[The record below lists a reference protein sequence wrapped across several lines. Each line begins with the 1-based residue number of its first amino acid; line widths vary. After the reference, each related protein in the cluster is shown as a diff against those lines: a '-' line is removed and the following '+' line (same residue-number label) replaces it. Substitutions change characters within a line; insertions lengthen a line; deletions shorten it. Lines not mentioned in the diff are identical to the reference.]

1 MNPFRFVIVVIRIS
15 ISAVFL
21 LGSLLG
27 YHLGLM
33 LVPAN
38 DREGVRRRLQMGLPW
53 GRAILVKRG
62 R

>member
-1 MNPFRFVIVVIRIS
+1 VIRIS
-15 ISAVFL
+15 IGAVFL
-21 LGSLLG
+21 LGSLLW

-38 DREGVRRRLQMGLPW
+38 DREGVRRRLQMGLPS

>member
-1 MNPFRFVIVVIRIS
+1 MNVLRFGFVVIRIS
-15 ISAVFL
+15 IGAFFL

-38 DREGVRRRLQMGLPW
+38 DGEGVRRRLDMGLPW